1 MGSLKK
7 CEPRSLLRAAIG
19 SENGSDEATAHP
31 RSSHATLIS
40 TRHRWALKAASVDAT
55 VATQSLR
62 EPKLLLLD
70 LDYIRFRDPNLL
82 WKALNRAKPKKVSSE
97 PLLWLDRGL
106 APAKDGT
113 KTIEE
118 TPREVGEPAR
128 RTTPWP
134 PPRGPGATQAGAGGC
149 VRAPDVHM
157 GPSGAWGVSG
167 VLKLV
172 YK

>member
-55 VATQSLR
+55 VRPRSR
-62 EPKLLLLD
+62 SENPSSFCKI
-70 LDYIRFRDPNLL
+70 DYIRVRVRFRDP
-82 WKALNRAKPKKVSSE
+82 KPPMERFKPCE
-97 PLLWLDRGL
+97 IY